1 MKKRLFAAFVSLCL
15 IVSMLP
21 TAAFAEAGAQ
31 DSGIVTGA
39 SGLCEH
45 HTRHDESCGYTEG
58 TAEIPC
64 SHEHTEDCYTLVTEC
79 VHEHTADCYS
89 DGILPVDGEEKT
101 ADVCSHVCSEES
113 GCITKTLDCKHEHDE
128 ACGYV
133 PATEGTPCTFVCEI
147 CNAQDSGDPAT
158 PSDAQPEEC
167 TCETLCTE
175 EEINGDCPVCSA
187 EGADLDKVCT
197 GAAPMLAAAAPLSGE
212 HSSHDGWKELSG
224 TINDSPLPAGN
235 YVLTGDVT
243 LNSYVTFGDSTVIC
257 LNGHKINGNEKLILS
272 TNALTICDCT
282 GEGRINNSG
291 FQKVSL
297 TNVRLSGTRILS
309 GSAET
314 NINSG
319 TYVDAGCEIITV
331 PKLEAVL
338 RLN

>member
-1 MKKRLFAAFVSLCL
+1 
-15 IVSMLP
+15 
-21 TAAFAEAGAQ
+21 
-31 DSGIVTGA
+31 
-39 SGLCEH
+39 
-45 HTRHDESCGYTEG
+45 
-58 TAEIPC
+58 
-64 SHEHTEDCYTLVTEC
+64 
-79 VHEHTADCYS
+79 
-89 DGILPVDGEEKT
+89 
-101 ADVCSHVCSEES
+101 
-113 GCITKTLDCKHEHDE
+113 
-128 ACGYV
+128 
-133 PATEGTPCTFVCEI
+133 
-147 CNAQDSGDPAT
+147 
-158 PSDAQPEEC
+158 
-167 TCETLCTE
+167 
-175 EEINGDCPVCSA
+175 
-187 EGADLDKVCT
+187 
-197 GAAPMLAAAAPLSGE
+197 AAPLSGE

-319 TYVDAGCEIITV
+319 TYVDAGCEIITQ
-331 PKLEAVL
+331 
-338 RLN
+338 